1 MRFTRVRLEQFKCFD
16 QADVGLDRG
25 VTVIHGL
32 NGSGKSSLLQACF
45 FALYGSRAL
54 DGTLE
59 EIITN
64 GEDETVVELWFNH
77 AGTDYQI
84 RRRIRRTDD
93 RAQTAECV
101 LDTGDD
107 TIEGAREVRRYVSD
121 LLRMDDEAFVN
132 CAYVRQGEVNKLI
145 NATPQSRQ
153 AMLDDLLQLGTL
165 EEYRERASQARLG
178 VEDVLENRRGNLEQL
193 ETQIDA
199 KEDKDLQATLS
210 SLQSDLADVEAE
222 IERFEANR
230 EQAEATLEEAEE
242 IIETHR
248 EKQSEIEE
256 LRADIE
262 ELREAISETERERDD
277 IQAEIE
283 DHRDTCEEL
292 REERAT
298 LLAETDLD
306 TTDEAAVDD
315 RIEELESREAELD
328 SRLQERQ
335 IELTERT
342 NEAET
347 LREQAADLET
357 EAEELRETIADLEAD
372 IEDDETELADRRDR
386 IDDLEAEIEDH
397 RGAFDDAPIAFGEAE
412 DYRAELEEQ
421 LAELQDQRTD
431 LRTELETTRNEIEQ
445 AEALLDAGKCPECGQ
460 PVDDSPHVESLDADR
475 ERLEELADELDE
487 LDAEIDTLQDRIET
501 AESLREAERTV
512 EQLESNLA
520 SVEELLA
527 EKESTI
533 EDKRD
538 RVGELRTEVETL
550 TEEAEIKRA
559 DADDI
564 ETTVGELRE
573 EIADIDAQR
582 AELTD
587 AIGRLEELQELSDA
601 IADRE
606 AEIERLE
613 ERHTL
618 LGERNDDRRSTLQE
632 KRDRRNELAEAVDE
646 DRLETARDDKERAT
660 EYLENV
666 EEKLTALNDRRDT
679 LQSRIGGVENELEEL
694 ASLRDRREDLEERV
708 EALES
713 LHEEADRLESMYG
726 DLRAELRQ
734 RNIASLERL
743 LNEVFDLVY
752 QNDAYARI
760 ELDAN
765 YELTVYQKDGEALDP
780 EQLSGGERA
789 LFNLSLRTAIYRLIA
804 EGIEGSA
811 PMPPLILDEPT
822 VFLDSGHVSQL
833 IELVESMRD
842 LGVEQI
848 IVVSHDTELVGAADD
863 LITVE
868 KDATTNRSRIEREQD
883 TEIELP
889 A

>member
-16 QADVGLDRG
+16 QADVQLDRG

-64 GEDETVVELWFNH
+64 GADETVVELWFTH
-77 AGTDYQI
+77 GGGDYHV

-101 LDTGDD
+101 LETAEE

-178 VEDVLENRRGNLEQL
+178 VEDVLENRRGNLDQL
-193 ETQIDA
+193 ETQIAA
-199 KEDKDLQATLS
+199 KEDKDLQATLH

-222 IERFEANR
+222 IDRFEANR

-242 IIETHR
+242 IIDTHR

-262 ELREAISETERERDD
+262 ELREAISETERERDE
-277 IQAEIE
+277 IKAEIE
-283 DHRDTCEEL
+283 DHRTAIEEL
-292 REERAT
+292 REDRET
-298 LLAETDLD
+298 LLADTDLD
-306 TTDEAAVDD
+306 TADETTIET
-315 RIEELESREAELD
+315 RIEKLESRETELE
-328 SRLQERQ
+328 SCLQDRQ

-342 NEAET
+342 NEVET
-347 LREQAADLET
+347 LREQATDLDAD
-357 EAEELRETIADLEAD
+357 AEELRERIAA
-372 IEDDETELADRRDR
+372 
-386 IDDLEAEIEDH
+386 LEAEIEEDETTVSERRERLADLDAEIEAH
-397 RGAFDDAPIAFGEAE
+397 RAAFEDAPIAFGEAE
-412 DYRAELEEQ
+412 EYRNDLETELAALE
-421 LAELQDQRTD
+421 DR
-431 LRTELETTRNEIEQ
+431 RTELRTDIETTRNEIEQ
-445 AEALLDAGKCPECGQ
+445 AEELLEAGKCPECGQ
-460 PVDDSPHVESLDADR
+460 PVEDSPHVESLDADR
-475 ERLEELADELDE
+475 ERLAELEADLEELN
-487 LDAEIDTLQDRIET
+487 AEIETVETRIET
-501 AESLREAERTV
+501 AESLRETERTV
-512 EQLESNLA
+512 EQLESTREN
-520 SVEELLA
+520 VETLLA

-533 EDKRD
+533 EDKRQ
-538 RVGELRTEVETL
+538 RVADLKTDLDDVTA
-550 TEEAEIKRA
+550 EAESKREE
-559 DADDI
+559 ADDI
-564 ETTVGELRE
+564 ESTVEELRA
-573 EIADIDAQR
+573 EIADLDAEREGLVETID
-582 AELTD
+582 
-587 AIGRLEELQELSDA
+587 RLETLQDLIAS

-606 AEIERLE
+606 AEIERLK
-613 ERHTL
+613 ERRTL
-618 LGERNDDRRSTLQE
+618 LGERNDDRRSTLKE
-632 KRDRRNELAEAVDE
+632 KRDRRDELADAVDD
-646 DRLETARDDKERAT
+646 DRLESAREDKQRAT

-666 EEKLTALNDRRDT
+666 EEKLAELNERRDT

-694 ASLRDRREDLEERV
+694 SSLRDRRKDLETRV
-708 EALES
+708 ESLES
-713 LHEEADRLESMYG
+713 LHEEADRLQSMYA

-868 KDATTNRSRIEREQD
+868 KDATTNRSRIGREHD
-883 TEIELP
+883 TDIELP

>member
-1 MRFTRVRLEQFKCFD
+1 MRFTRIRLEQFKCFD

-298 LLAETDLD
+298 LLAETDID

-347 LREQAADLET
+347 LREQAADLEA

-386 IDDLEAEIEDH
+386 IEDLEAEIEDH

-550 TEEAEIKRA
+550 TEEAETKRA

-564 ETTVGELRE
+564 EATVGELRE

-587 AIGRLEELQELSDA
+587 AIGRLEELQDLSDA